1 MCVDSRSWGKFDG
14 AGRMIGRRAK
24 PSTVPVDKPKGFDDF
39 ELRLGDLMR
48 GERATL
54 GKSLLDVQRELKIK
68 ATYIAAIE
76 NCDVSAFETP
86 GFIAGYVRSYARY
99 LGMEPD
105 LAFQR
110 FCAEAGFTVAH
121 GMSAAASSPE
131 ITAKRS
137 LKESNDPLFSPNAS
151 FIPRSE
157 GFLSRVEP
165 GAVGSLLVLA
175 ALIGAIG
182 YGGWSV
188 LQEVQR
194 VQLAPVDQAP
204 EVAVEIDPLAG
215 VEPAPVLAA
224 SEVPAEGTDLASV
237 DPVQAAANDSLQAG
251 PVLTTDRL
259 SRPQALDVPVLT
271 ARDGPIAAID
281 PRANGTMAAVAD
293 NQIATAVDAAVT
305 EAVGDEVQVVAQAAP
320 LEILAVR
327 PSWVR
332 VQSADGT
339 ILFEKILDAGERYA
353 VPQLEAPALLR
364 AGNSGSVY
372 FNVAGKTYGPAA
384 AGASVVKNVA
394 LSPDAVTQNFAL
406 ADLTGDADLAQYVNV
421 AEATTEPLVNPLSE

>member
-1 MCVDSRSWGKFDG
+1 
-14 AGRMIGRRAK
+14 MIGRRSK
-24 PSTVPVDKPKGFDDF
+24 PSTVEADKPKGFDDF

-99 LGMEPD
+99 LGMDPD
-105 LAFQR
+105 SAFKR

-137 LKESNDPLFSPNAS
+137 LKESSDPLFNPNAA

-157 GFLSRVEP
+157 GFLSRIEP

-175 ALIGAIG
+175 VLIGAIG

-215 VEPAPVLAA
+215 VEPAPVVAD
-224 SEVPAEGTDLASV
+224 AETAPVDGTELASV
-237 DPVQAAANDSLQAG
+237 DPVQAAAADG

-271 ARDGPIAAID
+271 SRDGPIAAID
-281 PRANGTMAAVAD
+281 PRQTGTLAVPAETQMAS
-293 NQIATAVDAAVT
+293 AVDAAVT
-305 EAVGDEVQVVAQAAP
+305 EAVGTDVQVVAEAAP

-339 ILFEKILDAGERYA
+339 ILFEKILDAGERYS
-353 VPQLEAPALLR
+353 VPQLEEPALLR

-372 FNVAGKTYGPAA
+372 FNVGGKTYGPAA
-384 AGASVVKNVA
+384 QGASVVKNVA
-394 LSPDAVTQNFAL
+394 LSPEAVSQNFAL
-406 ADLTGDADLAQYVNV
+406 ADLSGDADLAQYVNV
-421 AEATTEPLVNPLSE
+421 AEATPAAATEPRSE